1 MNTTR
6 REVMKGIGA
15 LATLAVAPSE
25 SLLAQCVDPGTTN
38 TGSTWWGSGHIMTS
52 LGNTTLISGRIVT
65 QAFRAKKTGSIR
77 SVIWYNIHSTSAPGY
92 SAGTGGNIRVR
103 IEGSDASGHADG
115 TPLGGSDT
123 LTNAATAPTFPKQV
137 LSSPAPVEAG
147 KIYHVTFYNTHSDPN
162 SNFVSTDCINIKST
176 LNVSPHNPQIPDIED
191 SVYYKN
197 SGGSWIKRSQTPI
210 LDLEYTDG
218 FHQGT
223 PYMESWLNG
232 NSSHWNAQITPTQW
246 SRQNFTAPSTMTVKA
261 LCIAAKYVSGSGNL
275 IMEIRDANG
284 GVLRQVSWTN
294 SEVLSTYQGWAP
306 SKSITPLTLNGG
318 SSYSFVL
325 KGTGGVFTSYPLAN
339 GSVHYGFSPT
349 IAVNGFCEYS
359 TNSGGSWS
367 GGWTA
372 WNKTQRKDGTLIFCF
387 GLA

>member
-103 IEGSDASGHADG
+103 IEGSDASGHANG

-123 LTNAATAPTFPKQV
+123 LTNAATAPSFPKQV

-147 KIYHVTFYNTHSDPN
+147 KIYHVTFYNTHSDPS
-162 SNFVSTDCINIKST
+162 SNYVSTDCINIKST

-223 PYMESWLNG
+223 PYMTRG
-232 NSSHWNAQITPTQW
+232 QRQRQRADRSS
-246 SRQNFTAPSTMTVKA
+246 
-261 LCIAAKYVSGSGNL
+261 
-275 IMEIRDANG
+275 
-284 GVLRQVSWTN
+284 
-294 SEVLSTYQGWAP
+294 
-306 SKSITPLTLNGG
+306 
-318 SSYSFVL
+318 
-325 KGTGGVFTSYPLAN
+325 
-339 GSVHYGFSPT
+339 SPT
-349 IAVNGFCEYS
+349 AIHRGRSFPPATAATLGQPHSEGKRGRCGGIESPCPGLNETLGRGRFPVVSSQNGA
-359 TNSGGSWS
+359 N
-367 GGWTA
+367 
-372 WNKTQRKDGTLIFCF
+372 L
-387 GLA
+387 

>member
-176 LNVSPHNPQIPDIED
+176 LNASPHNPKSLILKIRSTTRIRAAAGSNVRRRRFWILSIRTVFIRARPTWNRGLTAIPA
-191 SVYYKN
+191 
-197 SGGSWIKRSQTPI
+197 T
-210 LDLEYTDG
+210 
-218 FHQGT
+218 GT
-223 PYMESWLNG
+223 
-232 NSSHWNAQITPTQW
+232 H
-246 SRQNFTAPSTMTVKA
+246 K
-261 LCIAAKYVSGSGNL
+261 
-275 IMEIRDANG
+275 
-284 GVLRQVSWTN
+284 
-294 SEVLSTYQGWAP
+294 
-306 SKSITPLTLNGG
+306 
-318 SSYSFVL
+318 
-325 KGTGGVFTSYPLAN
+325 
-339 GSVHYGFSPT
+339 
-349 IAVNGFCEYS
+349 
-359 TNSGGSWS
+359 
-367 GGWTA
+367 
-372 WNKTQRKDGTLIFCF
+372 
-387 GLA
+387 

>member
-123 LTNAATAPTFPKQV
+123 LTNAATAPSFPKQV

-162 SNFVSTDCINIKST
+162 SITRKSLILKIRSTTRIRAAAGS
-176 LNVSPHNPQIPDIED
+176 NVRRRRFWILSIRTVFIRARPTWNRGLTAIPA
-191 SVYYKN
+191 
-197 SGGSWIKRSQTPI
+197 T
-210 LDLEYTDG
+210 
-218 FHQGT
+218 GT
-223 PYMESWLNG
+223 
-232 NSSHWNAQITPTQW
+232 H
-246 SRQNFTAPSTMTVKA
+246 K
-261 LCIAAKYVSGSGNL
+261 
-275 IMEIRDANG
+275 
-284 GVLRQVSWTN
+284 
-294 SEVLSTYQGWAP
+294 
-306 SKSITPLTLNGG
+306 
-318 SSYSFVL
+318 
-325 KGTGGVFTSYPLAN
+325 
-339 GSVHYGFSPT
+339 
-349 IAVNGFCEYS
+349 
-359 TNSGGSWS
+359 
-367 GGWTA
+367 
-372 WNKTQRKDGTLIFCF
+372 
-387 GLA
+387 